1 MFAAIQKA
9 TREQTKRHNH
19 RLVLKTVYDRG
30 MISRADIAR
39 STNLTATTVSA
50 TIAELITAGLVEEA
64 GAISTERGKPPTLV
78 NLVKDARQVI
88 ALDLSRTIFHG
99 SILNLRGEFIQQK
112 EVPVNG
118 LTGDAA
124 VAAMYRLIDSL
135 LPKVSRP
142 LLGIG
147 IGAPGILDYNNGIIQ
162 QAANLGWHDLPLR
175 EQLSKHYA
183 HVVHIVNDN
192 QAILLAE
199 HSFGHYRNCA
209 DLVVIRIGHGI
220 GAGIMFN
227 GQLLHGYGIGEIG
240 HVVVVDNGERC
251 TCGNL
256 GCLET
261 VASRRAIVKQACRLA
276 QSHPDSQLNHL
287 AATPETITLETVIQ
301 AFALGDP
308 WVTNLITDVGHYLG
322 VAIASLVGVL
332 GMPQILLCGSV
343 MRFGPPLLA
352 IIEHEICKRS
362 LTGRLSKP
370 RIDVVS
376 LTADI
381 SDVIMRGAV
390 ASLLT
395 HELGLF

>member
-1 MFAAIQKA
+1 M
-9 TREQTKRHNH
+9 
-19 RLVLKTVYDRG
+19 
-30 MISRADIAR
+30 
-39 STNLTATTVSA
+39 
-50 TIAELITAGLVEEA
+50 
-64 GAISTERGKPPTLV
+64 
-78 NLVKDARQVI
+78 
-88 ALDLSRTIFHG
+88 
-99 SILNLRGEFIQQK
+99 
-112 EVPVNG
+112 
-118 LTGDAA
+118 
-124 VAAMYRLIDSL
+124 IDSL
-135 LPKVSRP
+135 LPNVSRP

-162 QAANLGWHDLPLR
+162 QAANLDWHNLPLR
-175 EQLSKHYA
+175 AQLVKHYA

-199 HSFGHYRNCA
+199 HSFGQYRNCT
-209 DLVVIRIGHGI
+209 DLVVIRVGHGI

-251 TCGNL
+251 TCGNF

-261 VASRRAIVKQACRLA
+261 VASRRAIVKRACSLA
-276 QSHPDSQLNHL
+276 YRHPDSQLNQL
-287 AATPETITLETVIQ
+287 ATSPEAITIDTVVQ

-308 WVTNLITDVGHYLG
+308 EVTALITDVGHYLG
-322 VAIASLVGVL
+322 VAIAGLVGVL

-352 IIEHEICKRS
+352 MIEHEICKRS

>member
-30 MISRADIAR
+30 MVSRADIAR

-64 GAISTERGKPPTLV
+64 GAISIERGKPPTLV
-78 NLVKDARQVI
+78 SLVKDARQVI
-88 ALDLSRTIFHG
+88 ALDLSQTIFHG
-99 SILNLRGEFIQQK
+99 SILNLRGEFIQRQDM
-112 EVPVNG
+112 PVHD
-118 LTGDAA
+118 LTGDAT
-124 VAAMYRLIDSL
+124 VAAVYRLIDSL
-135 LPKVSRP
+135 LPSLSSP

-147 IGAPGILDYNNGIIQ
+147 IGTPGILDYNNGIIQ
-162 QAANLGWHDLPLR
+162 QAANLDWHDLPLR
-175 EQLSKHYA
+175 EQLANHYA
-183 HVVHIVNDN
+183 QVVHIVNDN

-199 HSFGHYRNCA
+199 HSFGQYRNCA
-209 DLVVIRIGHGI
+209 DLVVIRVGHGI

-240 HVVVVDNGERC
+240 HVVVVDNGKRC
-251 TCGNL
+251 TCGNF

-261 VASRRAIVKQACRLA
+261 VASRRAIVKQACALA
-276 QSHPDSQLNHL
+276 HNHPGSQLNQL
-287 AATPETITLETVIQ
+287 VTNPEAITLDTVIQ
-301 AFALGDP
+301 AFKLGDP
-308 WVTNLITDVGHYLG
+308 GVVALVTDVGHYLG
-322 VAIASLVGVL
+322 VAIAGLIGVL

-343 MRFGPPLLA
+343 MRFGSPLVA
-352 IIEHEICKRS
+352 MIEHEICKRS
-362 LTGRLSKP
+362 LTGRLSRP
-370 RIDVVS
+370 RIDVGS